1 MEGNRTREIEA
12 RRISLCRLEGEGTR
26 EQDSLLGWEYSP
38 PTPGERYLVYLG
50 KGRLLRTSPV
60 KSVSESQGAI
70 MIHTL
75 HSVYR
80 VKYLD

>member
-1 MEGNRTREIEA
+1 MEGNRTREIQA
-12 RRISLCRLEGEGTR
+12 RRISLCRFEGKGASG
-26 EQDSLLGWEYSP
+26 QDSVLGWEYSP

-60 KSVSESQGAI
+60 KSIRESEGTVL
-70 MIHTL
+70 IHTL